1 MKFLA
6 VLPLVVTLST
16 AQIGFNNKNQQNTE
30 STTKPADGDI
40 NLRLGL
46 LATSLGVSPVG
57 SANSGGASSGQSSSS
72 LTDNSGQAGGRISQQ
87 CCCVSASEQ
96 CGDPLGREDLVG
108 SGFIDPR
115 FKNGSISTR
124 IINIPQ
130 KQEQINS
137 CPRNLPKTCCY
148 DGDIDL
154 SVFGKTCISP
164 EQASNNAQGVWR
176 QFCGE
181 RVFGG
186 GEQCGTRR
194 YTTARGLP
202 YGTTSPGEF
211 PWTCLL
217 LNQNNDFIG
226 SCALIPDSFSN
237 NNAIGTRKVITAAHK
252 LKKIGKTDELKV
264 RVGEY
269 DASGFNPPETYQHR
283 EYTVSRILVHPKFNS
298 KRLDHNLAI
307 LTVDRNIDLGNP
319 NVNTACL
326 PSCEDQFDFRFNNGT
341 GSRCWVAGWGKNE
354 NGEFQFIQ
362 KKVDLPLFERNQC
375 NRVLKAKLNERRRG
389 TGDRFSLS
397 SSELCAGGEPGKD
410 ACTGDGGSPLVC
422 QAQSGR
428 WTVVGL
434 VAWGIGC
441 ASDIP
446 GVYTRVSYFKD
457 WINAN

>member
-1 MKFLA
+1 MKTTLALLPLLAGLA
-6 VLPLVVTLST
+6 VG
-16 AQIGFNNKNQQNTE
+16 QIGFNQQD
-30 STTKPADGDI
+30 STTAKPADPNI
-40 NLRLGL
+40 NVRLGL
-46 LATSLGVSPVG
+46 LASNLGLSPVG
-57 SANSGGASSGQSSSS
+57 SSSASGSTAAPAPSPAAGPSGR
-72 LTDNSGQAGGRISQQ
+72 LVQQ
-87 CCCVSASEQ
+87 CCCVPASEQ

-108 SGFIDPR
+108 AGIINPR
-115 FKNGSISTR
+115 LKNRTSSAPSTFLSTR
-124 IINIPQ
+124 IINIPPR
-130 KQEQINS
+130 QEQVNA
-137 CPRNLPKTCCY
+137 CPTSLPKTCCY

-164 EQASNNAQGVWR
+164 EQATNSAQGIWR

-186 GEQCGTRR
+186 GKQCGTRQF
-194 YTTARGLP
+194 TPARGLP
-202 YGTTSPGEF
+202 FGTASPGEF

-217 LNQNNDFIG
+217 LNQNNDFVG
-226 SCALIPDSFSN
+226 TCVVIPESFNN
-237 NNAIGTRKVITAAHK
+237 NNALGTRKVITAAHK
-252 LKKIGKTDELKV
+252 LKKIGKTDQLKV

-269 DASGFNPPETYQHR
+269 DASGFNPPETVRHQ
-283 EYTVSRILVHPKFNS
+283 EYTVTRILVHPKFS
-298 KRLDHNLAI
+298 AKRLDHNLAI
-307 LTVDRNIDLGNP
+307 LTVDRNIGLRDA

-326 PSCEDQFDFRFNNGT
+326 PSCEDQFDFRFRNGT

-362 KKVDLPLFERNQC
+362 KKVDLPLFERTRC
-375 NRVLKAKLNERRRG
+375 NGVLKVKMNERQRG
-389 TGDRFSLS
+389 LGDRFSLS

-441 ASDIP
+441 ASDVP
-446 GVYTRVSYFKD
+446 GVYTRISYFKD